1 MGIDVEIAPRSRD
14 NPIQL
19 HDRRGVFADFVCT
32 AQLSDTVCLRFI
44 DPYGDTIFNYL
55 QLPVLLEELELH
67 GRLATDAELRAH
79 IRSMIELVKRANA
92 GGPDMFVKFVGD

>member
-1 MGIDVEIAPRSRD
+1 MGIDVEIAPRFRD
-14 NPIQL
+14 SPIEL
-19 HDRRGVFADFVCT
+19 HDRRGVFADFVCS

-44 DPYGDTIFNYL
+44 DPYGDTIFNHL

-79 IRSMIELVKRANA
+79 IRSMIELVKRADA
-92 GGPDMFVKFVGD
+92 GGPEMFVKFVGD

>member
-19 HDRRGVFADFVCT
+19 QDRRGVFADFVCT